1 MQMMDDS
8 RLLSCQYEVGEEM
21 GCELQRVRYRKAAK
35 DATQDRGHP
44 ALLGPTAN
52 AATNREEQQDPKVLA
67 YQAHCY
73 EDWTRPIRQRQARQP
88 DEVEKE
94 SLRHRQLPEPTSL
107 GILSDSVIG
116 DLARLNQIR
125 NRLQALQSVLLVV

>member
-1 MQMMDDS
+1 
-8 RLLSCQYEVGEEM
+8 M

-73 EDWTRPIRQRQARQP
+73 EDWTHPIRQRQARQP

-94 SLRHRQLPEPTSL
+94 SLRHRQLREPTSL